1 MSWFLVI
8 KSSQVFCFYQLQR
21 LHTSFGERE
30 RKKETQNHK
39 EISLLIDPKKDTE
52 FSKNERAT
60 TIKANTSYKTW
71 ELKLQNVQTR
81 MQKKGQETKKIL
93 LTPRLQVPSGASAQ
107 LVFSR
112 TISVFVLGM
121 VQNCEN
127 KSNTRLE
134 TSLCWD
140 SALQKLPRDKQIN

>member
-1 MSWFLVI
+1 V
-8 KSSQVFCFYQLQR
+8 
-21 LHTSFGERE
+21 
-30 RKKETQNHK
+30 K
-39 EISLLIDPKKDTE
+39 EISLLIDPKKETSYSE
-52 FSKNERAT
+52 NERAT

-71 ELKLQNVQTR
+71 ELKLQINAQAR
-81 MQKKGQETKKIL
+81 MQQKGQETKKIL

-112 TISVFVLGM
+112 TSSVFVLDM
-121 VQNCEN
+121 VQNYEN

-140 SALQKLPRDKQIN
+140 SALQRLPRDKQIN